1 MIAHWFKR
9 WPIAVANPI
18 EEIPGM
24 FFSIDP
30 SSDVAIYEQIVRQV
44 KLAVA
49 DSTLVGGQMLPSV
62 RQLSKDIALNPNTIA
77 RAYRELQ
84 AQNILEPLRGRGMVV
99 RRDALKHCKA
109 ARNDLVADALRR
121 ALRDAIRGG
130 MTSDQLTSLFQTE
143 LKRSQAQN
151 TRNDAERS

>member
-1 MIAHWFKR
+1 
-9 WPIAVANPI
+9 
-18 EEIPGM
+18 M

-109 ARNDLVADALRR
+109 ARNDLVADAFRR
-121 ALRDAIRGG
+121 ALQDAIRGG
-130 MTSDQLTSLFQTE
+130 MTSDQLTSLFEAE
-143 LKRSQAQN
+143 LKRSQSQK
-151 TRNDAERS
+151 TRNDAERSER